1 MIGKVSCLILL
12 GVVSIAGTTHAAVT
26 VSISPGYTQLVAP
39 NTLQFTAQVS
49 GNGNTDVIWEVD
61 NAIGGNSA
69 YGTITASGL
78 YTPPAKLPSPA
89 LVTVTAVAKADPAAS
104 ATAAVTLLPQAP
116 AGSTYYVA
124 PDGDDHASGSI
135 DAPWATIQH
144 AADTASAGDTVLV
157 RQGAYNEHVQL
168 HRSGNAAQGFITFQN
183 YPGETAVLDGTGLDI
198 PGGQWGLFTFDNV
211 SNLIVSGFELRNY
224 QTNSRNKVPIGV
236 YVFGAGKELQ
246 IVNNRI
252 HDIATTAKTNP
263 NQCGSNA
270 FGLTVYGSRAPAAI
284 EEIAIAGNELSDLH
298 TGCSET
304 LSLNGNVKNFAVLNN
319 LVHDDDNIGIGAIG
333 FEKVSP
339 DPTYDQARDGVIRGN
354 IVYNITSYG
363 NPDYGK
369 QYAADGIYID
379 GGTNIIVEQNLIHH
393 VDLGIELASEHQG
406 RTSSFVTARNN
417 IVYEGNSAGISIGGY
432 AAKRGGTDHC
442 VIVNNTLYAN
452 DTKKTGSGEFQI
464 QFNATNNVFEN
475 NILYAGP
482 QNLFVNDFTDSSP
495 DPAALDYN
503 LYFSPDGADKGEWTW
518 QKKTYRGF
526 DIYRDATGLDSH
538 GLFADPEFVS
548 LGEPPDLDI
557 GASSPARN
565 AGAVLGA
572 GITGKY
578 DFAGYR
584 RVSRGKINIGAYQ
597 H

>member
-1 MIGKVSCLILL
+1 MIGKLVQFATLTFAI
-12 GVVSIAGTTHAAVT
+12 GAGTAHAAVT
-26 VSISPGYTQLVAP
+26 ISISPSYTQLVAP
-39 NTLQFTAQVS
+39 DTLQFTAQVS
-49 GNGNTDVIWEVD
+49 GNGNGDVIWEVD
-61 NAIGGNSA
+61 NVIGGNSA

-78 YTPPAKLPSPA
+78 YSPPAKLPSPA
-89 LVTVTAVAKADPAAS
+89 LVTVTAVAKADPTAS
-104 ATAAVTLLPQAP
+104 AIATITLLSQASS
-116 AGSTYYVA
+116 GGKYYVA
-124 PDGDDHASGSI
+124 PGGDDHASGSI

-157 RQGAYNEHVQL
+157 RQGSYNEHVHL
-168 HRSGNAAQGFITFQN
+168 HRSGDAAQGFITFQN
-183 YPGETAVLDGTGLDI
+183 YSDETAVLDGTGLDI

-211 SNLIVSGFELRNY
+211 SDVIVSGFELRNY

-236 YVFGAGKELQ
+236 YVFGAGKSLQ

-252 HDIATTAKTNP
+252 HDIATTAKTSP
-263 NQCGSNA
+263 DQCGSNA
-270 FGLTVYGSRAPAAI
+270 FGLTVYGSKAPTAI
-284 EEIAIAGNELSDLH
+284 EEIAIAGNELFDLH

-319 LVHDDDNIGIGAIG
+319 LVHDNDNIGIGAIG
-333 FEKVSP
+333 FERVSP
-339 DPTYDQARDGVIRGN
+339 DPKYDQARDGVIRGN

-379 GGTNIIVEQNLIHH
+379 GGTDIIVEQNLVHH

-417 IVYEGNSAGISIGGY
+417 VVYEGNSAGISIGGY

-442 VIVNNTLYAN
+442 VVVNNTLYAN

-495 DPAALDYN
+495 EPATLDYN
-503 LYFSPDGADKGEWTW
+503 LYFSPDGADKGDWTW

-526 DIYRDATGLDSH
+526 DDYRDATGLDSR

-557 GASSPARN
+557 AASSPARN
-565 AGAVLGA
+565 AGTVLGS
-572 GITGKY
+572 GMTGKY

-584 RVSRGKINIGAYQ
+584 RVRHGKINIGAYQ